1 MSQIVSVWNTE
12 ALEFVKYSMIL
23 PTEKQITPNI
33 SPTQYFWKNPLIKVN
48 FSLKIQFSSQTT
60 S

>member
-33 SPTQYFWKNPLIKVN
+33 SQSIFGRIRL
-48 FSLKIQFSSQTT
+48 
-60 S
+60 